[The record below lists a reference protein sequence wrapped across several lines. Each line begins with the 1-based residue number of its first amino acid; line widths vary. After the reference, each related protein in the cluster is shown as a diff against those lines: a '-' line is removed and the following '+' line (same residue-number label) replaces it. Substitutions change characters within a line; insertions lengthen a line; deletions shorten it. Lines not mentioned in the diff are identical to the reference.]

1 MYGSGPLLIV
11 ITGCMWATTGIFSHL
26 FQTYE
31 LEPMMM
37 AILRVS
43 SAVIL
48 MTPFM
53 IIKGKGFK
61 SLSGRGMIIACVQGL
76 LTQTLF
82 NAVYFR
88 ALAEL
93 GMAGAVVMLYTSPI
107 TVSILSYFM
116 FREAITRRKVLAV
129 CITLI
134 GCALT
139 STGGNMDLATISM
152 TGIGLGLIA
161 GFCFGTLSITSRL
174 AGNDE
179 DPFALTY
186 FTMFFG
192 LIGLIVTGSITGV
205 GSPTIDAKL
214 IIIALGA
221 GAISV
226 AIPYFIFSI
235 GISRIRE
242 ASMAP
247 ILSSSEI
254 PAAALYGYLLFGEP
268 LGLWKIAGI
277 ILVFVSIVLINVP
290 GKNAQK

>member
-1 MYGSGPLLIV
+1 MLESGSILII

-31 LEPMMM
+31 LSSMMM

-43 SAVIL
+43 ASVVI

-53 IIKGKGFK
+53 LAKKGRIR
-61 SLSGRGMIIACVQGL
+61 SLSRRGLMIALVQGL

-82 NAVYFR
+82 NTVYFR

-107 TVSILSYFM
+107 TVSILSYFL
-116 FREAITRRKVLAV
+116 FREPITRRKVCAV
-129 CITLI
+129 VITLV

-139 STGGNMDLATISM
+139 STGGNLDFAVISVV
-152 TGIGLGLIA
+152 GIGLGLIA

-174 AGNDE
+174 AENE
-179 DPFALTY
+179 DPFAMTY
-186 FTMFFG
+186 YTMLFG
-192 LIGLIVTGSITGV
+192 MIGLLIIGGVTGAGEIHPDLRLGV
-205 GSPTIDAKL
+205 IV
-214 IIIALGA
+214 IAA

-226 AIPYFIFSI
+226 AIPYYIFGI
-235 GISRIRE
+235 GIARIRE

-254 PAAALYGYLLFGEP
+254 PAAAVYGYVLFGEQV
-268 LGLWKIAGI
+268 GIWKIVGMA
-277 ILVFVSIVLINVP
+277 LVMVSIIMINMPVR
-290 GKNAQK
+290 GQE